1 MGISNH
7 IFEKIYNML
16 PLKWLPLLCFTFL
29 VGMHQPLPAQKVDWL
44 IQPPAQ
50 KASIYVK
57 NNQLVLNNGLVQRVF
72 LLSPNASCI
81 S

>member
-57 NNQLVLNNGLVQRVF
+57 NNQLVLNNGLLQRID
-72 LLSPNASCI
+72 LEERL
-81 S
+81 